1 MQSLRH
7 FFRRRPDR
15 SSMYWFVG
23 GLVLIL
29 LGTLAPFNFTPLAIS
44 KKNALKSFFKHPS
57 DWFDFY
63 GNIVLFFPYGL
74 GLGGLL
80 KVRRLPIGTKIG
92 VLVLLSF
99 GLTLTVEMLQ
109 LLLPSRSSSAI
120 DIFTNT
126 LGGTLSGLYVLFD
139 WIRYARQ
146 VGRKIILSWSK
157 TWVVLGLLLGWLV
170 LMSSVTLKLQ
180 SMTDLTDWNPEF
192 RLTIANEATGDMVWD
207 GKVSGLSM
215 IAQALD
221 DGEVRSLLQ
230 SAQFPTL
237 PNAQLDYDLTGK
249 PPYADR
255 SRLNA
260 SPLLWRPYPPE
271 TISPL
276 NISPSVRPM
285 PWFSQ
290 DEPARDA
297 INAIR
302 QSHAFTLSTT
312 IATNQLEQS
321 GPDGPVPI
329 LTVSWDVYQRN
340 VSLLQ
345 SGDRLLANVR
355 TPLTGKNGEHF
366 VLRSAEPLENRSYRV
381 VMTYQEGRL
390 RLYTSGQASSK
401 FTISE
406 LILKP
411 EFTFFQFVLPDE
423 GQNMGLS
430 EVNHSK
436 FQSKIYPLVFYAIWS
451 LPLGTL
457 MLRVFTL
464 VLPIAHR
471 SRLTQLWLML
481 WLMVLASLPTL
492 LLAGLLTTSVSAFS
506 PTKWLICWIFSLV
519 PIIWHFGNFD
529 RLVRGL
535 WKFKSKSKTL
545 KL

>member
-1 MQSLRH
+1 MQSLLH
-7 FFRRRPDR
+7 FFRRHPART
-15 SSMYWFVG
+15 SLYWFVG
-23 GLVLIL
+23 GLLLVLV
-29 LGTLAPFNFTPLAIS
+29 GTLAPFNFTPLAIS
-44 KKNALKSFFKHPS
+44 KKNAIKSFFKHPS

-80 KVRRLPIGTKIG
+80 KVRRLPIATKIG
-92 VLVLLSF
+92 SLVLLSF
-99 GLTLTVEMLQ
+99 GLTFTVEVLQ
-109 LLLPSRSSSAI
+109 LLLPSRSSSAT
-120 DIFTNT
+120 DLFTNT

-146 VGRKIILSWSK
+146 IGRTLIVSWSK
-157 TWVVLGLLLGWLV
+157 RWVVVGLLVAWLA
-170 LMSSVTLKLQ
+170 LMSGVTLKLQ

-207 GKVSGLSM
+207 GQVSGLSL
-215 IAQALD
+215 ISQALE
-221 DGEVRSLLQ
+221 DGDVRSLLQ
-230 SAQFPTL
+230 ATQFPTL
-237 PNAQLDYDLTGK
+237 PDAQLDYDLTGK

-260 SPLLWRPYPPE
+260 PPLLWRPYPPE

-276 NISPSVRPM
+276 EIRKPVRPM

-290 DEPARDA
+290 DEPAREV

-312 IATNQLEQS
+312 IATNQLEQY

-345 SGDRLLANVR
+345 SGDRLLATVR
-355 TPLTGKNGEHF
+355 TPLTGNNGEHF
-366 VLRSAEPLENRSYRV
+366 VLRSAERLENRPYRV

-390 RLYTSGQASSK
+390 RLYTTGLPRGQTPSE
-401 FTISE
+401 FTMSE

-411 EFTFFQFVLPDE
+411 EFTFFKFVMPQE
-423 GQNMGLS
+423 GQNLGLS
-430 EVNHSK
+430 EVNHSQ

-457 MLRVFTL
+457 LLRVFTL

-471 SRLTQLWLML
+471 SRLTQL

-506 PTKWLICWIFSLV
+506 PTKWLICWIFSLL
-519 PIIWHFGNFD
+519 PMIWQFGNFD
-529 RLVRGL
+529 RLVHRLVRGR
-535 WKFKSKSKTL
+535 WTFKS
-545 KL
+545 